1 MSRIV
6 VKVEVR
12 NGKNNLRESSNERH
26 HYVNIIMISKKTRV
40 WNVKKKEK
48 EEERKERMDETL
60 GLRKKILI
68 FVKEAMMDGCRI
80 PKHLKILLS
89 YYFWRFRKEYIYIRI
104 FYPFREIK
112 YFWYYGYILN
122 YFATSW
128 KIYATICLRNTEFTS
143 SK

>member
-68 FVKEAMMDGCRI
+68 FVKEAGWWMVAVYRNT
-80 PKHLKILLS
+80 
-89 YYFWRFRKEYIYIRI
+89 WRFCYPITSGDLGRNIYIRI

-128 KIYATICLRNTEFTS
+128 KIYATICLRNTEFTF